1 MDNVFIY
8 GLYIL
13 IWPAITLG
21 VLILICTATYRD
33 VKKARRNNKHI
44 VQQFIAII
52 YFLFITKQWLGDDFI
67 RPITA

>member
-13 IWPAITLG
+13 IWPVITLG

-33 VKKARRNNKHI
+33 IKKAKLNNEDI
-44 VQQFIAII
+44 V
-52 YFLFITKQWLGDDFI
+52 
-67 RPITA
+67 

>member
-21 VLILICTATYRD
+21 VLVLICMATYRD
-33 VKKARRNNKHI
+33 VKSAKRDNRDI
-44 VQQFIAII
+44 V
-52 YFLFITKQWLGDDFI
+52 
-67 RPITA
+67 

>member
-21 VLILICTATYRD
+21 VLVLICTATYRD
-33 VKKARRNNKHI
+33 VRSAKRDNRDI
-44 VQQFIAII
+44 V
-52 YFLFITKQWLGDDFI
+52 
-67 RPITA
+67 